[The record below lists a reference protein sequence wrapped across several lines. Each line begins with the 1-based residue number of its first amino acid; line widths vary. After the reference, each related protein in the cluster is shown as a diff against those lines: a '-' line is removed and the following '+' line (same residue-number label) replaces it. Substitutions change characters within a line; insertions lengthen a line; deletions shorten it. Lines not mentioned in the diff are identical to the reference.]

1 MLCIKIVD
9 DILFSLLIFD
19 PCFRFDIIA
28 IKKNNSVTKFFGKC
42 CPLCGDVETVIAVDT
57 C

>member
-1 MLCIKIVD
+1 MLCIKIVN